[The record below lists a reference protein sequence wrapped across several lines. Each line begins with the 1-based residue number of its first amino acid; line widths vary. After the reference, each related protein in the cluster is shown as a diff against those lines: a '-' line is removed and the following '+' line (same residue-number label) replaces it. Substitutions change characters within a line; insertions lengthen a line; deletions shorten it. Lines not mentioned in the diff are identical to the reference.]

1 MANDMLPRD
10 EDEVVQ
16 EPGEIIPENDDSVKV
31 LRISSHDTDFNRI
44 LAAAV
49 QMFSAADIISKIQK
63 GAEFVVQVPAQYQA
77 DLQAGVLEM
86 MHGAKSGK
94 TWATIVRKLA
104 DGKQEIVCN
113 CPITERLGV
122 QGSTIQSLA
131 GICSA
136 LCMQQKLDYL
146 TKKVQKV
153 YDIVSGIEQRQRD
166 NQIGTLLSGCADIR
180 RALMNSDIEA
190 RKRELELARD
200 KISTVQQQIAV
211 NFKSRIEQFNPI
223 PESKIIRWF
232 REIQSSTA
240 DYIEGQDEE
249 FGKLQEYFCTYLY
262 ATRLLGCSYSVV
274 GEIERAEDVFEKG
287 ISFLNSINFEN
298 VRTLDYLYP
307 ERSMDDAF
315 YYQPVQYM
323 QAEKNTCLKEPRP
336 YEYMQITVSSE
347 ELLEVIENG
356 KGI

>member
-1 MANDMLPRD
+1 MVNGMLPRD
-10 EDEVVQ
+10 EDAVVQ
-16 EPGEIIPENDDSVKV
+16 EPGEIVSDNDDSVKV
-31 LRISSHDTDFNRI
+31 LRISSHDIDFNRI

-49 QMFSAADIISKIQK
+49 QMFGTADIISKIQK
-63 GAEFVVQVPAQYQA
+63 GSEFIVQVPARYQA
-77 DLQAGVLEM
+77 DLQTGVLEM

-104 DGKQEIVCN
+104 DGRQEIVCN
-113 CPITERLGV
+113 CPITERFGI
-122 QGSTIQSLA
+122 QGSAIQSLS

-146 TKKVQKV
+146 TEKVQKV
-153 YDIVSGIEQRQRD
+153 YDIVIRIEQGQRD
-166 NQIGTLLSGCADIR
+166 NRMGTLLSGCADIR
-180 RALMNSDIEA
+180 RALMNHDIGA

-211 NFKSRIEQFNPI
+211 NFKSRVEQFSPI
-223 PESKIIRWF
+223 PENKIIRWF
-232 REIQSSTA
+232 RGIRSSTA
-240 DYIEGQDEE
+240 DYIERQDEE
-249 FGKLQEYFCTYLY
+249 FGKLEEYFYTYLS

-287 ISFLNSINFEN
+287 ISFLGSVNLEN
-298 VRTLDYLYP
+298 VRTLDYIYP

-323 QAEKNTCLKEPRP
+323 QAEKNACLKDSQP
-336 YEYMQITVSSE
+336 YEYVQIIASSE